1 MGTQGCFDP
10 LNDLS
15 LGSYPLL
22 AAMMEELA
30 HELPGMAYSLGD
42 AFAMVSFVFA
52 NPQTP
57 DWSKQIALA
66 RLFLVQIARGSFLTV
81 ILPACSCRLHGA

>member
-22 AAMMEELA
+22 AAMLEELA

-42 AFAMVSFVFA
+42 AFTMVSFVFA
-52 NPQTP
+52 NPETN

-66 RLFLVQIARGSFLTV
+66 RLL
-81 ILPACSCRLHGA
+81 ACSNTPWIFSNCDFAYLLL

>member
-15 LGSYPLL
+15 VQSYPML
-22 AAMMEELA
+22 AVMLDDLA

-42 AFAMVSFVFA
+42 AFTMVSFVFA
-52 NPQTP
+52 NPRTK
-57 DWSKQIALA
+57 DWSNKQ
-66 RLFLVQIARGSFLTV
+66 LTD
-81 ILPACSCRLHGA
+81 ILCVVKHRFNL